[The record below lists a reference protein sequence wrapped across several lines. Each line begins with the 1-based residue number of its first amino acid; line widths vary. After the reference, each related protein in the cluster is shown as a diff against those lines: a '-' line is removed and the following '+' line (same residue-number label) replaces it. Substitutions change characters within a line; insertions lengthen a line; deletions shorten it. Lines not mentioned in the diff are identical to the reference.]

1 MKYYYDLK
9 WLASFLI
16 SISIMTI
23 FSGTSFL
30 DIFVYADDLNPGVY
44 PKDSKP
50 FGIPIEEWLV
60 KHTQWLFQTPYDVHP
75 GGTYTPEKCS
85 SSQSGPVWYL
95 TLITEG
101 NEQRTCTIP
110 SDKAILLPILVGFCS
125 EWDSKGKTITEC
137 AKEGNEHGVIS
148 ATVDGKAI
156 KDIKSYRTQSPIF
169 NITVPEN
176 NVIGDT
182 PGSGKGNTEGFF
194 LFLEPLSPGNHT
206 VQTTTS
212 VRNPDPS
219 KFGYNYGASLTYN
232 LIVKP

>member
-1 MKYYYDLK
+1 
-9 WLASFLI
+9 
-16 SISIMTI
+16 MTI

-125 EWDSKGKTITEC
+125 EWDSKAKQLLNVLRKVMSMVLLVLLLMGKQSKTLRAI
-137 AKEGNEHGVIS
+137 EHSLRFLILQDQKQRNRGYARIWER
-148 ATVDGKAI
+148 K
-156 KDIKSYRTQSPIF
+156 YRR
-169 NITVPEN
+169 
-176 NVIGDT
+176 
-182 PGSGKGNTEGFF
+182 FF
-194 LFLEPLSPGNHT
+194 LIFGTIISWKPYCSNHDKCA
-206 VQTTTS
+206 QS
-212 VRNPDPS
+212 
-219 KFGYNYGASLTYN
+219 
-232 LIVKP
+232 